1 MELVE
6 FSRENQK
13 EYFAIHFKY
22 INVVI
27 IDHTFYNGQVK
38 AMIRGGHF
46 NII

>member
-27 IDHTFYNGQVK
+27 IDHTFYNGQGK

-46 NII
+46 NVI